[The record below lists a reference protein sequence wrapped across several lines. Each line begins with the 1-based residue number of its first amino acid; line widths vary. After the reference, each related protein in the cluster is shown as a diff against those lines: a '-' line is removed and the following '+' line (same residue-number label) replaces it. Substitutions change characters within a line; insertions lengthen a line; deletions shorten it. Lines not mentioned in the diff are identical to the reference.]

1 MADATASG
9 VSHRRLVSYI
19 DRTREY
25 YQALGYEHPYRW
37 ARHQSSPFQPLVKP
51 LRESTLAIVT
61 TASLA
66 APEGFSE
73 DAPLGRKELYSM
85 PTRPVPEWFF
95 TQDLSWHKE
104 ATHTDDPAS
113 FFPAREFQSLVE
125 QGRLGS
131 LAQRSWGVPT
141 DFSQRRTRE
150 LDAPRILEGMREDEV
165 DVAVLVPL

>member
-1 MADATASG
+1 MSIKATSG

-25 YQALGYEHPYRW
+25 YEALGYEQPYRW
-37 ARHQSSPFQPLVKP
+37 ARHQDAPFQPLAKP
-51 LRESTLAIVT
+51 LSECTLSIVT

-66 APEGFSE
+66 APEGWSE
-73 DAPLGRKELYSM
+73 EAPLGRKELYSM

-125 QGRLGS
+125 EGRLGG
-131 LAQRSWGVPT
+131 LAERSWGVPT

-150 LDAPRILEGMREDEV
+150 LDAPRILEGMRDDEV